1 MLLILLSL
9 GLLDD
14 LHGDEEDQE
23 HNGRQHHTVADALAV
38 LAGWV
43 VDIEFVG
50 LNVAHQVHYIFH
62 AGREILVGS
71 LLWLSL
77 LVVFH

>member
-1 MLLILLSL
+1 VLLMLLSL

-14 LHGDEEDQE
+14 LHGDEED
-23 HNGRQHHTVADALAV
+23 NGRQHHTVVDALAV

-62 AGREILVGS
+62 AGREILVGL